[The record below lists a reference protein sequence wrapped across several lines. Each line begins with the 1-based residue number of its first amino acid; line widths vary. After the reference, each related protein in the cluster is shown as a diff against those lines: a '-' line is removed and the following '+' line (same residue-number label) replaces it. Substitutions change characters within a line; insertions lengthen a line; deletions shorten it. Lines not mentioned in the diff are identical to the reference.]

1 MRRARAADRVVVKV
15 RDTPPLVDLAHEA
28 ARGGTEL
35 RGQVRLARGSS
46 DL

>member
-1 MRRARAADRVVVKV
+1 MRRARAADRVVVKA
-15 RDTPPLVDLAHEA
+15 RDTPPLVDPAHEA

-35 RGQVRLARGSS
+35 IGVVRLARGSS